1 MQTLKLAVIFV
12 FLAAMIGCQRQQP
25 APANMNTLKIKVSAG
40 GEITVDGQAVSLEQ
54 TSAKLADLKK
64 ASGVVLYHR
73 ENPQGE
79 PHPNAMKVMKLVA
92 DNQLPIRLCAK
103 ADFSDSVD
111 EKGVSR
117 PGK

>member
-1 MQTLKLAVIFV
+1 MQSTKVLAIIFV
-12 FLAAMIGCQRQQP
+12 TVSLIGCHQQP
-25 APANMNTLKIKVSAG
+25 VEQANMNTFKIKVAAG
-40 GEITVDGQAVSLEQ
+40 GEITVDGKVASLDQ

-64 ASGVVLYHR
+64 ANVVVLYHR

-79 PHPNAMKVMKLVA
+79 PHPNAMKVMKLVT

>member
-1 MQTLKLAVIFV
+1 MTSTK
-12 FLAAMIGCQRQQP
+12 FLAIILVLVALVGCRQQP
-25 APANMNTLKIKVSAG
+25 VEQANMNTLKIKVAAG
-40 GEITVDGQAVSLEQ
+40 GEITVDGQVASLDQ
-54 TSAKLADLKK
+54 TSAKLVDLKK
-64 ASGVVLYHR
+64 ASGMVLYHR
-73 ENPQGE
+73 ENSQAE

-92 DNQLPIRLCAK
+92 DKQLSIRLCAK